1 MTTTRSPALTT
12 TGPRGLAAWS
22 AAATGVAGLVLL
34 VSGQSAYVDRIAPIW
49 TPVLGSVLALVCAT
63 TVRHRRAAAVAATVF
78 LLPAAIAGIFHVM
91 RALGAIPLPVDWLAL
106 VVSIGAV
113 VTLWATWRL
122 SHPLQGDDGL
132 PLDTPRWVALVG
144 VLAALAYPAIKTSW
158 VAGSSWLAPRG
169 VGHEV
174 DAAYVVPV
182 ALALLGSAAMVVA
195 LRWWDRPSPRWAH
208 HAAAAGGLALIGLG
222 VSGVNATF
230 TNSPPEGPALGV
242 LVYGGWGLWG
252 LATLAVAA
260 RLSPRRVTVTESA

>member
-1 MTTTRSPALTT
+1 MTSISSPGLTMP
-12 TGPRGLAAWS
+12 GPRGLTAWS
-22 AAATGVAGLVLL
+22 AAVTGAAGLVLL
-34 VSGQSAYVDRIAPIW
+34 TSGQSAYVDRIAPVW

-63 TVRHRRAAAVAATVF
+63 TVRHRRTAAVAATVF
-78 LLPAAIAGIFHVM
+78 LLPSAIAGIFHVL

-106 VVSIGAV
+106 AVSLGAA

-122 SHPLQGDDGL
+122 SHPLHGDDGL
-132 PLDTPRWVALVG
+132 PLDTPRWVVG
-144 VLAALAYPAIKTSW
+144 AGVIAALAYPAIKTSW

-169 VGHEV
+169 VGHDL
-174 DAAYVVPV
+174 DAAYAVPV
-182 ALALLGSAAMVVA
+182 ALALMGSVAMVVA

-208 HAAAAGGLALIGLG
+208 YAAAAGGLALIGLG

-230 TNSPPEGPALGV
+230 TSSPPEGPALGL

-260 RLSPRRVTVTESA
+260 RLSPRRVAVTDPA